1 MLKQV
6 AAALLSSALLALPAH
21 AAVKPQI
28 QWDKQYDFSNVKT
41 FKWQPPAAASL
52 AETDPFMHQFIQDAI
67 EKELVAA
74 GLTKTEGPPGVYDT
88 YHGTNDTELE
98 MRTSSYR

>member
-41 FKWQPPAAASL
+41 FKWQPPAAASR
-52 AETDPFMHQFIQDAI
+52 AETEPFMHQFIQDASR
-67 EKELVAA
+67 VSS
-74 GLTKTEGPPGVYDT
+74 GPAPKQITVPSFVPIT
-88 YHGTNDTELE
+88 TTPSHVS
-98 MRTSSYR
+98 RR